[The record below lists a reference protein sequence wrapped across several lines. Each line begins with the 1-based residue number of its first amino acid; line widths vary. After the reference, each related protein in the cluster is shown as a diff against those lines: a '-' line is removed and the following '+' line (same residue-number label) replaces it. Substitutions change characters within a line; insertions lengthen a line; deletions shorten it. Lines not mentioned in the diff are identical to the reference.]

1 MKPLVIYHADCA
13 DGFGA
18 AFAAWLKF
26 GDNAE
31 YKPMKYGDALSPD
44 HYEARDVYILDFS
57 FPRETMNG
65 LFNYASRVVW
75 LDHHK
80 SAFESFGLTTNST
93 HETCRSALDIDVD
106 AIANHVELDNT
117 RSGALIAWEYFHP
130 DKPVPLAIRH
140 IDDYDRWQF
149 KIEGTKEF
157 VKALWSYAPWRFTQ
171 WDTLRECG
179 GFGPETTDT
188 YKEMT
193 VEGTALLRG
202 HNQNVQ
208 SLVSDAII
216 CEILLRTEVSAR
228 GLAVNSPHLFA
239 SDLGHELAN
248 RSGTYGLV
256 WQMGKDGRIKCS
268 IRSNG
273 DYDVSAIAKE
283 LGGGGHRNAA
293 GFTVSLEQLSSWF
306 RA

>member
-26 GDNAE
+26 GDDAE

-149 KIEGTKEF
+149 KFDGTKEF
-157 VKALWSYAPWRFTQ
+157 NKALWSYAPWDFDQ
-171 WDTLRECG
+171 WHNILDLTEDV
-179 GFGPETTDT
+179 TSA
-188 YKEMT
+188 YMYS
-193 VEGTALLRG
+193 EGEALLRG

-208 SLVSDAII
+208 SLIPDAIV
-216 CEILLRTEVSAR
+216 CEIPLRPEVSAR

-256 WQMGKDGRIKCS
+256 WQMGKDGTVKCS
-268 IRSNG
+268 LRSNG
-273 DYDVSAIAKE
+273 SYDVSAIAQE
-283 LGGGGHRNAA
+283 FGGGGHRNAA
-293 GFTVSLEQLSSWF
+293 GCRITMGQLSNWLKP
-306 RA
+306 